1 MRLSSVYGAGLG
13 RPDAA
18 WGGAGDLLQ
27 PLPRVSSDIC
37 RRCPSTSA
45 ADLFRPLRQTSDDL
59 CGRPRSISA
68 AEVGAHL
75 PQASEGAAYPPV
87 LSPFFHELDR
97 PRHILRRVDADG
109 FLMGDAHLD
118 PVAVFQPAQLL
129 QALGLLQLRLGQRGD
144 LAERRGPVG
153 VEPDVLVESAR
164 SQPLRVMLAPDVGD
178 DRTAEIERLHPLVEY
193 DFGRVGVEERALEI
207 AVWVERLDERGDLRR
222 GVVEATLQGLDLLRV
237 DKGLVALDIDDHLET
252 GAHLLVSL
260 VAAIRTAPVL
270 VGGHDGLSAERADS
284 RRDPLVV
291 GGDTDRV
298 ENTFHLLI
306 NPLDHGFPFH
316 VGQRLARKSGRGVA
330 GRDNANECH
339 IIRYDVCLM
348 LPKLGI
354 YFIFATV
361 FTDARDEDEEVTP
374 H

>member
-1 MRLSSVYGAGLG
+1 MGQ
-13 RPDAA
+13 A
-18 WGGAGDLLQ
+18 WGTLMPLGGVPETSSSLCRESPPIFAAGVLQ
-27 PLPRVSSDIC
+27 R
-37 RRCPSTSA
+37 
-45 ADLFRPLRQTSDDL
+45 LRQTLFDL
-59 CGRPRSISA
+59 CGRPRSTSA

-75 PQASEGAAYPPV
+75 PQASEGAAYSPV

-97 PRHILRRVDADG
+97 PCHILRRVDADG

-237 DKGLVALDIDDHLET
+237 DKRLVALDIDDHLET

-298 ENTFHLLI
+298 ENAFHLLI

>member
-1 MRLSSVYGAGLG
+1 MGQ
-13 RPDAA
+13 A
-18 WGGAGDLLQ
+18 WGALMPLGGLPETSSSLCRGSPPIFAAGVLQ
-27 PLPRVSSDIC
+27 PLRQTSFDVCGKPRT
-37 RRCPSTSA
+37 TSA
-45 ADLFRPLRQTSDDL
+45 ADLR
-59 CGRPRSISA
+59 
-68 AEVGAHL
+68 AHL
-75 PQASEGAAYPPV
+75 PQMLEEACRKPRRGAACSPV

-97 PRHILRRVDADG
+97 PRHIFRRVDADG

-193 DFGRVGVEERALEI
+193 DFGRVGVEERAFEI

-237 DKGLVALDIDDHLET
+237 DKRLVALDIDDHLET

-298 ENTFHLLI
+298 ENAFHLLI